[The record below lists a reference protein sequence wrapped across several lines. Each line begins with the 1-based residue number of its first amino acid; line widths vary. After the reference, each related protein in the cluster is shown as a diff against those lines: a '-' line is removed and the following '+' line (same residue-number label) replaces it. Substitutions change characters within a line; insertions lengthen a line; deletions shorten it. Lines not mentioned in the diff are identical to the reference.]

1 MREEYKTLNFYR
13 HRVQIS
19 IEGFRGDKLLAT
31 AFRQGIIAKNVRMV
45 SDTEITAWL
54 SYQDYKKIKK
64 LARTVYRIT
73 IIRQAGSGAKIKEA
87 RRNSFVI
94 IGIAMSAAIILV
106 RSLFVA
112 EIVVEGYKA
121 IPEQSL
127 RQCLAESGIHEGAYR
142 PSLKWDKARADIY
155 DTFPQVTWVKLV
167 YDGTVVYLDIAE
179 ASSLPEEKAGT
190 DSLPEESA
198 ENNGAERGETEN
210 GDAENPQES
219 LKYTNLVAAESGYI
233 ESVQPL
239 WGEAEAEAGDFVKKG
254 QILITGE
261 IPIEPTTF
269 EKDAPDRYYVK
280 ARGEVWAKVPY
291 RLNFAQERYENPA
304 AEAAKAKD
312 KESGENSQRGKSTEK
327 IIIANKQERT
337 KEQIKAKAEQQLR
350 LWAKENLPKN
360 AEILNKS
367 LNFTAKENII
377 EVGVTLEVRREIT
390 EEQEITVGQKN
401 SDYRSD

>member
-19 IEGFRGDKLLAT
+19 IEGFRGDKLLGA
-31 AFRQGIIAKNVRMV
+31 AFRKGMLLKNVRII

-54 SYQDYKKIKK
+54 SYTDYKKIKK
-64 LARTVYRIT
+64 LAKSAYRIT
-73 IIRQAGSGAKIKEA
+73 IIRQAGSKAKIKEA
-87 RRNSFVI
+87 GRNPILI
-94 IGIAMSAAIILV
+94 IGIVMSAAIILA

-112 EIVVEGYKA
+112 EIIVDGYKA

-127 RQCLAESGIHEGAYR
+127 RQCLSQAGIYEGAYR
-142 PSLKWDKARADIY
+142 PSIKWEKARADIF

-179 ASSLPEEKAGT
+179 T
-190 DSLPEESA
+190 DSLPEESETA
-198 ENNGAERGETEN
+198 ATGETKN
-210 GDAENPQES
+210 AS
-219 LKYTNLVAAESGYI
+219 KYTNLVAAESGYI

-239 WGEAEAEAGDFVKKG
+239 WGKAEAEAGDFVKKG
-254 QILITGE
+254 QILISGE

-269 EKDAPDRYYVK
+269 EEDAKDSYYVRAK
-280 ARGEVWAKVPY
+280 GEVWARVPY
-291 RLNFAQERYENPA
+291 RLNFAQERYKNPA
-304 AEAAKAKD
+304 AEADKKD
-312 KESGENSQRGKSTEK
+312 GAGEAGEGESVKGEAGKSPEK
-327 IIIANKQERT
+327 ILIANRQERT
-337 KEQIKAKAEQQLR
+337 QEQIKAKAEQQIR
-350 LWAKENLPKN
+350 LWAKENLPEN

-377 EVGVTLEVRREIT
+377 EIGVTLEVRREIT

-401 SDYRSD
+401 SDYRDS